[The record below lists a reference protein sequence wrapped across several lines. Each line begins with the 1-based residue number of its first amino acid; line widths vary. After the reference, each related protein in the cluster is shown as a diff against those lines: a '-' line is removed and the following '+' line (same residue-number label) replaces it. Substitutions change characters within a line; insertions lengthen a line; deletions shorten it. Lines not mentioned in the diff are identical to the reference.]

1 VLVPYDPGWPERFR
15 AAAADIRRAT
25 GTEWPIEHIG
35 STAIPGLVAKPII
48 DLAVCVPELTA
59 VDEHRA
65 ALAGVGFL
73 PIAAGPRTHRV
84 LVRMSGRERT
94 HIAHFF
100 AADQWETC
108 NQRIFRDWL
117 NTHPADRAKYEQVK
131 IAAAADATGRDYTAR
146 KTAVVQE
153 IVDRARAESGL
164 PGVDVWDK

>member
-25 GTEWPIEHIG
+25 GTDWPI
-35 STAIPGLVAKPII
+35 
-48 DLAVCVPELTA
+48 
-59 VDEHRA
+59 EHRA
-65 ALAGVGFL
+65 ALAGVGFR

-153 IVDRARAESGL
+153 IVDRARAGSGL